1 MFIVMFFENFLPNVK
16 GHRSK
21 YRLLDL
27 FLLLVYIYG
36 TKNARQHAKMD
47 VHSAAGPCA
56 HTLLYFRL
64 GLQASLPRCTGL
76 LGSVV
81 WPGVFRLQSLL
92 VHI

>member
-1 MFIVMFFENFLPNVK
+1 MFFSNFLPNLK
-16 GHRSK
+16 RHGSK
-21 YRLLDL
+21 YRLLCL
-27 FLLLVYIYG
+27 IVHFNLIYFQ
-36 TKNARQHAKMD
+36 KNESQDAKMD
-47 VHSAAGPCA
+47 VNSAAGPCA